1 MDETRS
7 GKSRDTPFATVRAT
21 FCSNRCRRPIRKPH
35 LLNAEFYRFRPTVA
49 ANSCTETCL
58 MYCSLKTFTGNVYI
72 YMIYILYI
80 LYHNKIWSMRV
91 ENSRHFVFMQAAFM
105 YCTKLQRIVP
115 FMYCTK
121 IVQKCWCDPSY
132 VTVWIMFLSFKW
144 LSVWKYKII
153 CNLPE

>member
-21 FCSNRCRRPIRKPH
+21 FCSNRCRRPIRNPH

-72 YMIYILYI
+72 YIWYIYYI
-80 LYHNKIWSMRV
+80 YSIIIKYEVCALRIRDISCSCK
-91 ENSRHFVFMQAAFM
+91 
-105 YCTKLQRIVP
+105 QRS
-115 FMYCTK
+115 C
-121 IVQKCWCDPSY
+121 IVQNCNVLYPLCILQKLYKSVD
-132 VTVWIMFLSFKW
+132 VTL
-144 LSVWKYKII
+144 LT
-153 CNLPE
+153 